1 MQKSYQAIKAENAE
15 LVVITTDAQA
25 VVKDTANNNGLEFVT
40 LSDRN
45 TQVIGAYNA
54 TDPFNPRIARPQYYI
69 IDETGVIKWKFLDN
83 RKQNRLP
90 APKVVEG
97 VEETVK
103 RIAFMTKAE
112 EPINQVTSDPIVTQI
127 LADCAQVSGELTSS
141 SEHIEPITRRRF
153 LKGAIGAGVAVST
166 WSQDQLRIGGAAK
179 PIIGGWR
186 NRRATCTRC

>member
-1 MQKSYQAIKAENAE
+1 MQKSYQAIRAENAE

-83 RKQNRLP
+83 RKLDRLP
-90 APKVVEG
+90 APKVVE
-97 VEETVK
+97 
-103 RIAFMTKAE
+103 A
-112 EPINQVTSDPIVTQI
+112 
-127 LADCAQVSGELTSS
+127 
-141 SEHIEPITRRRF
+141 
-153 LKGAIGAGVAVST
+153 LKK
-166 WSQDQLRIGGAAK
+166 L
-179 PIIGGWR
+179 
-186 NRRATCTRC
+186 